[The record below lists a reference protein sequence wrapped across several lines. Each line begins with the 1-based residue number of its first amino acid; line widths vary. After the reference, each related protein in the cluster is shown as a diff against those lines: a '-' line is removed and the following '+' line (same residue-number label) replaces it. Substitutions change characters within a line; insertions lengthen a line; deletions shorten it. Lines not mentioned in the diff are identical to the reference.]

1 MPQDDP
7 PASRQLGNSPKR
19 STDSMIPSIYAE
31 LRQLAIKKMANESAG
46 QTLSATA
53 LVHEA
58 YLVLAKSDEP
68 QWDHKGHFYV
78 AAAEVMRRI
87 LIDRARRKLTLK
99 RGQGEKPLPL
109 IEDAIQVPD
118 APISPGE
125 SDQLIAV
132 DDALSKLAGE
142 DERKAK
148 VVKLRYFVGLSVD
161 ETADALDI
169 SPATAKRD
177 WVFARAWL
185 LRELGEGQGNLPS

>member
-1 MPQDDP
+1 VAEDSDSSQP
-7 PASRQLGNSPKR
+7 PADSPRR
-19 STDSMIPSIYAE
+19 STDSIIPAVYAE
-31 LRQLAIKKMANESAG
+31 LRQLAAKKMANESAG

-58 YLVLAKSDEP
+58 YLVLARSGEP
-68 QWDHKGHFYV
+68 QWDHRGHFYM
-78 AAAEVMRRI
+78 AAAEAMRRI
-87 LIDRARRKLTLK
+87 LIDRARRKLTLR
-99 RGQGEKPLPL
+99 RGEGKKPLPL
-109 IEDAIQVPD
+109 LEDAIQVP
-118 APISPGE
+118 AAAIGPQE
-125 SDQLIAV
+125 SDQIIAV

-148 VVKLRYFVGLSVD
+148 VVKLRYFVGLSVE

-185 LRELGEGQGNLPS
+185 LRELGEGQGIPE